1 MKLADS
7 KTYMEKKITKEIHEH
22 FKKEEREN
30 GTNPTRC

>member
-22 FKKEEREN
+22 FKKEEREKWD
-30 GTNPTRC
+30 